1 MKRINIT
8 FKNEEDKIKFVNEC
22 EIDFENRL
30 IQATQKIVKSDVNCV
45 LLSGPTCSGKTTTAK
60 KLIDDFTDIGKKVVV
75 ISIDDF
81 FKERD
86 EGRVVKNDKKID
98 YDSVDVLDLDLLSK
112 CIKNA
117 YVGNTI
123 TVPTFDFLTQKRG
136 EEKQYYID
144 KNTVLLFEGIQAV
157 YPEVTSLFEV
167 EYKGI
172 FINVNEDVLLNG
184 VYFSKDEIRLIRRL
198 VRDRKFRGASADF
211 TLYLWETVRENEEK
225 SIYPNTSVCEVQLDS
240 FMCYELFL
248 MKRYITEVLQE
259 VSSDSPYYVVAR
271 ALLDKFSSLEQ
282 INYEYIPKDSLY
294 EEFLGK
300 NK

>member
-1 MKRINIT
+1 MKKLNVT
-8 FKNEEDKIKFVNEC
+8 FKSEEDKIEFVNKC
-22 EIDFENRL
+22 ERDFENRL

-86 EGRVVKNDKKID
+86 DGRVVINDKKID
-98 YDSVDVLDLDLLSK
+98 YDSVDVLDIELLSK
-112 CIKNA
+112 CIKSA

-123 TVPTFDFLTQKRG
+123 SVPTFNFVTQKRG
-136 EEKQYYID
+136 EEKYHFID
-144 KNTVLLFEGIQAV
+144 ENTVLLFEGIQAV

-172 FINVNEDVLLNG
+172 FINVNEDVCLND
-184 VYFSKDEIRLIRRL
+184 VYFSKNEIRLIRRL
-198 VRDRKFRGASADF
+198 VRDRKFRGATADF

-225 SIYPNTSVCEVQLDS
+225 SIYPNSSVCEVQLDS

-248 MKRYITEVLQE
+248 MKEYITEVLQE
-259 VSSDSPYYVVAR
+259 VDVGSPYYNEANE
-271 ALLDKFSSLEQ
+271 LLNKFASLEQ
-282 INYEYIPKDSLY
+282 INYEYIPNDSLY

-300 NK
+300 K

>member
-1 MKRINIT
+1 MKKLNVT
-8 FKNEEDKIKFVNEC
+8 FKNEEDKIEFVNKC
-22 EIDFENRL
+22 ERDFENRL
-30 IQATQKIVKSDVNCV
+30 IQATQKIVKSEVNCV

-86 EGRVVKNDKKID
+86 DGRVVINDKKID
-98 YDSVDVLDLDLLSK
+98 YDSVDVLDIELLSK
-112 CIKNA
+112 CIKSA

-123 TVPTFDFLTQKRG
+123 SVPTFNFVTQKRG
-136 EEKQYYID
+136 EEKYHFID
-144 KNTVLLFEGIQAV
+144 ENTVLLFEGIQAV

-172 FINVNEDVLLNG
+172 FINVNEDVCLND
-184 VYFSKDEIRLIRRL
+184 VYFSKNEIRLIRRL
-198 VRDRKFRGASADF
+198 VRDRKFRGATADF

-225 SIYPNTSVCEVQLDS
+225 SIYPNSSVCEVQLDS

-248 MKRYITEVLQE
+248 MKEYITEVLQE
-259 VSSDSPYYVVAR
+259 VDVGSPYYNEANE
-271 ALLDKFSSLEQ
+271 LLNKFASLEQ
-282 INYEYIPKDSLY
+282 INYEYIPNDSLY

-300 NK
+300 K